1 MRFEKI
7 PLLKVAAVLN
17 ILLAV
22 GHIICIPWLDEAFK
36 LYGID
41 NLMNQISLSYGEY
54 IPYIIT
60 IIIATCFALCALYAL
75 SADGVIRKLPLLWL
89 AIFTIASIF
98 LLRGTVGSFSMIKS
112 GLFTMANITSAI
124 IAEII
129 GFLYL
134 IGGIQKINKK

>member
-1 MRFEKI
+1 MR
-7 PLLKVAAVLN
+7 
-17 ILLAV
+17 
-22 GHIICIPWLDEAFK
+22 
-36 LYGID
+36 
-41 NLMNQISLSYGEY
+41 
-54 IPYIIT
+54 
-60 IIIATCFALCALYAL
+60 LYAL

-134 IGGIQKINKK
+134 IGGIQKMNKK